1 MCMCVCPTLC
11 NPMDPTL
18 CDPMDCSSPGSFYSW
33 NFPGKNTAAGCHFLL
48 QGISQTQG
56 SNLCLLQWQVDALP
70 LAPPGK
76 FSRNLLRWI
85 YQEGNGYFR
94 LFKEGHAKREET
106 YSLLQRDMVVCKLK
120 KWFNTNRRQQIW
132 TQSAHPAGLAE
143 DKFCVSCIRVD
154 WGTEGTSAWIL
165 SQNRHKEN
173 LLRPPRC
180 SNLPNWCLA

>member
-1 MCMCVCPTLC
+1 MCVCPTLC

-76 FSRNLLRWI
+76 FSGNLLRWI

-94 LFKEGHAKREET
+94 LFKEGHAKWEET

-120 KWFNTNRRQQIW
+120 KMIQ
-132 TQSAHPAGLAE
+132 H
-143 DKFCVSCIRVD
+143 
-154 WGTEGTSAWIL
+154 
-165 SQNRHKEN
+165 
-173 LLRPPRC
+173 
-180 SNLPNWCLA
+180 